1 MIRKTILIADSSKND
16 NYKNNGMMVIGIV
29 IIYHHTKMIGT
40 MGYNVYIY
48 TRYKIYIYNIIT
60 AITIAMMITI
70 MMIIQ
75 TCQKT

>member
-48 TRYKIYIYNIIT
+48 TRYKIYI
-60 AITIAMMITI
+60 
-70 MMIIQ
+70 
-75 TCQKT
+75 